1 MWKLILVLGLLL
13 FVLYKNW
20 KMLLYKIMIMYYNIK
35 KMYNKILNK
44 NKVVKLLNK
53 IKIDLFIIYEYRL
66 SDVDNRTYDIN
77 IIKLK
82 EEDLDLDLDLDFD
95 FDLIKKSKMKILNCS
110 LTTLNGEILDITDLI
125 NKFSYYFDKN
135 KEYYQPYIIDI
146 IEYIRLTKKIGDEM
160 EMIIYFNDDIFTE
173 KNIKIN
179 EILYK
184 KVNEIFSI

>member
-20 KMLLYKIMIMYYNIK
+20 KMLLYKLMIMYYNIK

>member
-77 IIKLK
+77 II
-82 EEDLDLDLDLDFD
+82 
-95 FDLIKKSKMKILNCS
+95 
-110 LTTLNGEILDITDLI
+110 
-125 NKFSYYFDKN
+125 
-135 KEYYQPYIIDI
+135 
-146 IEYIRLTKKIGDEM
+146 
-160 EMIIYFNDDIFTE
+160 YFNDDIFTE